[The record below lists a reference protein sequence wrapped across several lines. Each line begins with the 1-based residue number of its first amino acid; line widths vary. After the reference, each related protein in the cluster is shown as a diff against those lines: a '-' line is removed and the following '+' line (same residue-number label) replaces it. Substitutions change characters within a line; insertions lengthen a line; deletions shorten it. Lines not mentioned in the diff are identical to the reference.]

1 LKKEKTIAFTLSI
14 FILLLI
20 FLLSSLTPSENLL
33 LGQEPIYSLNEGWD
47 IKVGETYYENISLP
61 VDLNLPPDTIY
72 TASIVLDEAFSNK
85 VSLLLRSS
93 MQHIKISLDNET
105 IFITEKPEQKYL
117 VSPEASLWYF
127 IDLPY
132 DAAGKILSLEITSP
146 YKAFSG
152 IINTISFG
160 AGRTLLYNLLQSHF
174 VGLFVA
180 FMLIIIGV
188 LALSLACF
196 LKNMTDNRILYL
208 GIFALL
214 VGIWLLSEARLM
226 QFFTGNRFIIGGI
239 SYMIVS
245 LIPIPLVLYLR
256 AAVVLNHKKLL
267 NSIAI
272 LFIINF
278 FINLFL
284 QSLVGIG
291 FIQLLKVTNSFI
303 LGAILVIIII
313 LISEAIKHK
322 NETAKMFLQYLSIL
336 LLVAV
341 IEILHFFIQSFDSIS
356 KYTRIG
362 IVVFFIFLIR
372 DVFKYMDELLT
383 KEKEAQIL
391 EKLAFK
397 DILTGAPNRGAF
409 QRDLELLL
417 SDDKKENFRLI
428 MMDIN
433 DLKQI
438 NDEYGHKE
446 GDNAIKIAYEYMTS
460 AFKSGTS
467 YRLGGDE
474 FTCIMKDTEISI
486 YNNGVDLLL
495 QKFESSKNKFPYF
508 LNMAIGSDVYYYDKN
523 INIDEFIHSIDQLM
537 YYNKQKMKKTT

>member
-1 LKKEKTIAFTLSI
+1 
-14 FILLLI
+14 
-20 FLLSSLTPSENLL
+20 
-33 LGQEPIYSLNEGWD
+33 
-47 IKVGETYYENISLP
+47 
-61 VDLNLPPDTIY
+61 
-72 TASIVLDEAFSNK
+72 
-85 VSLLLRSS
+85 
-93 MQHIKISLDNET
+93 
-105 IFITEKPEQKYL
+105 
-117 VSPEASLWYF
+117 
-127 IDLPY
+127 
-132 DAAGKILSLEITSP
+132 
-146 YKAFSG
+146 
-152 IINTISFG
+152 
-160 AGRTLLYNLLQSHF
+160 
-174 VGLFVA
+174 
-180 FMLIIIGV
+180 
-188 LALSLACF
+188 
-196 LKNMTDNRILYL
+196 
-208 GIFALL
+208 
-214 VGIWLLSEARLM
+214 
-226 QFFTGNRFIIGGI
+226 
-239 SYMIVS
+239 
-245 LIPIPLVLYLR
+245 
-256 AAVVLNHKKLL
+256 
-267 NSIAI
+267 
-272 LFIINF
+272 
-278 FINLFL
+278 
-284 QSLVGIG
+284 
-291 FIQLLKVTNSFI
+291 
-303 LGAILVIIII
+303 